1 MVRRTLLSVAT
12 GALLASLLAP
22 AAARAEGH
30 SETFSTYC
38 AVCHG
43 DDGKAQT
50 EKGKE
55 KGARDFTNKKWQKSV
70 DDERLEKSITNGKG
84 KMPSFKGKLEDAQI
98 HDLVKEVRSF
108 GQ

>member
-1 MVRRTLLSVAT
+1 MLRRSLALASS
-12 GALLASLLAP
+12 ALLLAAAFAP
-22 AAARAEGH
+22 AASAA

-70 DDERLEKSITNGKG
+70 DDERLEKSIVNGKG
-84 KMPSFKGKLEDAQI
+84 KMPAFKGKLEDAQI
-98 HDLVKEVRSF
+98 KDLVKEVRSF